1 MIELKRIDSFRRAVD
16 AISSF
21 IPEGNFRF
29 SDKGVSFRSTDP
41 SQVVLVDYFIDKK
54 MFEKYDVEPN
64 FVGVDLVELN
74 KILQRSMIT
83 DKVFIDVSDSE
94 LRLKFESEL
103 KRTFRLPLIDV
114 SQEEAKMPNV
124 NYLTKIELNGLFLK
138 ELLKDASLF
147 GSSVVLR
154 VDNGKFFV
162 EAKGTQGNLESE
174 ALRVASV
181 SSKESIVA
189 KFSLGFFQNI
199 IKEADNE
206 KKVFLWLKNDAPMK
220 IEYGIGESRI
230 SFYLAH
236 MIL

>member
-1 MIELKRIDSFRRAVD
+1 MIELKRVDFFRRAVD

-21 IPEGNFRF
+21 IPEGNLRF
-29 SDKGVSFRSTDP
+29 SDKGLYFRSTDP
-41 SQVVLVDYFIDKK
+41 SQVVLVDYFVDKK
-54 MFEKYDVEPN
+54 LFEKYDVEPN

-74 KILQRSMIT
+74 KILSRSMIT

-94 LRLKFESEL
+94 LNLKFESEL
-103 KRTFRLPLIDV
+103 KRKFRLPLIDV
-114 SQEEAKMPNV
+114 SQEEAKVPNIS
-124 NYLTKIELNGLFLK
+124 YITKVELNASFLK

-154 VDNGKFFV
+154 VEGGKFFV

-174 ALRVASV
+174 ALRVATV
-181 SSKESIVA
+181 SSKESVVA

-199 IKEADNE
+199 VKEADNE
-206 KKVFLWLKNDAPMK
+206 KKVILWLKSDAPMK
-220 IEYGIGESRI
+220 IEYNIGESRI